1 MSIEWVVIF
10 LLLGSV
16 VGFIAGL
23 LGVGGG
29 GILVPTLASLL
40 VHLDI
45 PQQHIVHVS
54 LGTSMACII
63 VTSLSSALAHHKHQA
78 VNWSIVYL
86 MGAGGVIGTFA
97 ATFVAARTNAAYLA
111 LFFAAFMLYTAYKIV
126 IKANQPQLAP
136 KPSQASMSGWSIG
149 IGAVC
154 ALVSIGG
161 GSLLVPYLN
170 RRGISMSQAVGTSAA
185 IGLPIAVAGSVGY
198 LLNGIGQTT
207 GIANTI
213 GYVYLPAVALI
224 SIASMTSAPLGA
236 KVSHRLPV
244 KRLKKL
250 FALLLV
256 VLGVKMLWA
265 SL

>member
-1 MSIEWVVIF
+1 MSE
-10 LLLGSV
+10 
-16 VGFIAGL
+16 
-23 LGVGGG
+23 
-29 GILVPTLASLL
+29 
-40 VHLDI
+40 
-45 PQQHIVHVS
+45 
-54 LGTSMACII
+54 
-63 VTSLSSALAHHKHQA
+63 
-78 VNWSIVYL
+78 
-86 MGAGGVIGTFA
+86 
-97 ATFVAARTNAAYLA
+97 
-111 LFFAAFMLYTAYKIV
+111 
-126 IKANQPQLAP
+126 
-136 KPSQASMSGWSIG
+136 
-149 IGAVC
+149 
-154 ALVSIGG
+154 
-161 GSLLVPYLN
+161 
-170 RRGISMSQAVGTSAA
+170 AVGTSAA